1 MISTEFGSEEMLIVE
16 KKKGGSDGAEA
27 NLGTF
32 FPITCD
38 ATRRQ
43 NQQFLKLHHKLNN
56 SQSTPHS
63 PPSFL
68 AKSEITMAPPI
79 TLKVSSRS
87 TPSVFN

>member
-16 KKKGGSDGAEA
+16 KNKGGSDRAEA

-56 SQSTPHS
+56 S
-63 PPSFL
+63 
-68 AKSEITMAPPI
+68 
-79 TLKVSSRS
+79 
-87 TPSVFN
+87 

>member
-1 MISTEFGSEEMLIVE
+1 MKTCSLLGIILPNYLPISIVEIVRTRKMISTEFGSEEMLIVE
-16 KKKGGSDGAEA
+16 KKKGGSDRAEA

-56 SQSTPHS
+56 S
-63 PPSFL
+63 
-68 AKSEITMAPPI
+68 
-79 TLKVSSRS
+79 
-87 TPSVFN
+87 